1 MFKDYELQQMREEI
15 IEYLDDGSWDT
26 SSMTDLD
33 VVYIYYSLLA
43 EEQEW
48 KEIIYDDYYMN
59 YYLNL

>member
-15 IEYLDDGSWDT
+15 IEYLDDGSWDV
-26 SSMTDLD
+26 SLMTDLD

-43 EEQEW
+43 DEQEW

-59 YYLNL
+59 Y

>member
-15 IEYLDDGSWDT
+15 IEYLDDGTWDT
-26 SSMTDLD
+26 TSMTDLD

-48 KEIIYDDYYMN
+48 KEIIYEDYYMN
-59 YYLNL
+59 Y

>member
-15 IEYLDDGSWDT
+15 IEYLDDDSWDT

-48 KEIIYDDYYMN
+48 KEIIYEDYYMN
-59 YYLNL
+59 Y

>member
-43 EEQEW
+43 EEREW
-48 KEIIYDDYYMN
+48 KEIIYEDYYMN
-59 YYLNL
+59 Y

>member
-48 KEIIYDDYYMN
+48 KEIIYDDCHIDY
-59 YYLNL
+59 

>member
-26 SSMTDLD
+26 SLMTDLD

-48 KEIIYDDYYMN
+48 KEIIYEDYYMN
-59 YYLNL
+59 Y

>member
-43 EEQEW
+43 DEQEW
-48 KEIIYDDYYMN
+48 REIIYEDYYFD
-59 YYLNL
+59 Y

>member
-1 MFKDYELQQMREEI
+1 MFKEYELQQMREEI

-48 KEIIYDDYYMN
+48 KEIIYEDYYMN
-59 YYLNL
+59 Y

>member
-15 IEYLDDGSWDT
+15 IEYLDDGSWDI

-43 EEQEW
+43 DEQEW
-48 KEIIYDDYYMN
+48 KEIIYEDYYMN
-59 YYLNL
+59 Y

>member
-15 IEYLDDGSWDT
+15 IEYLDDGSWNVNL
-26 SSMTDLD
+26 MTDLD

-48 KEIIYDDYYMN
+48 KEIIYEDYYMN
-59 YYLNL
+59 Y

>member
-1 MFKDYELQQMREEI
+1 MYKDYELQQLREEI

-48 KEIIYDDYYMN
+48 KEIIYEDYYIN
-59 YYLNL
+59 Y

>member
-26 SSMTDLD
+26 SAMTDLD

-43 EEQEW
+43 DEQEW

-59 YYLNL
+59 Y

>member
-43 EEQEW
+43 DEQEW

-59 YYLNL
+59 Y

>member
-26 SSMTDLD
+26 SAMTDLD

-48 KEIIYDDYYMN
+48 KEIIYEDYYMN
-59 YYLNL
+59 Y

>member
-43 EEQEW
+43 DEQEW
-48 KEIIYDDYYMN
+48 KEIIYEDYYMN
-59 YYLNL
+59 Y

>member
-43 EEQEW
+43 DEQEW
-48 KEIIYDDYYMN
+48 REIIYEDCHYDYY
-59 YYLNL
+59 

>member
-48 KEIIYDDYYMN
+48 KEIIYEEYYMN
-59 YYLNL
+59 Y

>member
-15 IEYLDDGSWDT
+15 IEYLDDDSWDI

-48 KEIIYDDYYMN
+48 KEIIYEDYYMN
-59 YYLNL
+59 Y

>member
-15 IEYLDDGSWDT
+15 IEYLDDCSWDV
-26 SSMTDLD
+26 SLMTDLD

-43 EEQEW
+43 DEQEW

-59 YYLNL
+59 Y

>member
-48 KEIIYDDYYMN
+48 KEIIYDDCYMN
-59 YYLNL
+59 Y

>member
-15 IEYLDDGSWDT
+15 IEYLDDGSWDV

-43 EEQEW
+43 DEQEW
-48 KEIIYDDYYMN
+48 REIIYEDYYMN
-59 YYLNL
+59 Y

>member
-48 KEIIYDDYYMN
+48 KEIIYEDYYMN
-59 YYLNL
+59 Y

>member
-15 IEYLDDGSWDT
+15 IEYLDDGTWDT

-48 KEIIYDDYYMN
+48 KEIIYEDYYMN
-59 YYLNL
+59 Y

>member
-33 VVYIYYSLLA
+33 IVYIYYSLLA

-48 KEIIYDDYYMN
+48 KEIIYEDYYMN
-59 YYLNL
+59 Y

>member
-59 YYLNL
+59 Y

>member
-48 KEIIYDDYYMN
+48 KEISYEDYYMN
-59 YYLNL
+59 Y

>member
-15 IEYLDDGSWDT
+15 IEYLDDGTWDT
-26 SSMTDLD
+26 SAMTDLD

-48 KEIIYDDYYMN
+48 KEIIYEDYYMN
-59 YYLNL
+59 Y

>member
-26 SSMTDLD
+26 SLMTDLD

-59 YYLNL
+59 Y

>member
-15 IEYLDDGSWDT
+15 IEQLDDGSWDT

-48 KEIIYDDYYMN
+48 KEIIYEDYYMN
-59 YYLNL
+59 Y

>member
-1 MFKDYELQQMREEI
+1 MRKMFKDYELQQMREEI

-48 KEIIYDDYYMN
+48 KEIIYEDYYMN
-59 YYLNL
+59 Y

>member
-15 IEYLDDGSWDT
+15 IEYLDDGSWDI

-48 KEIIYDDYYMN
+48 KEIIYEDYYMN
-59 YYLNL
+59 Y